1 MGGFALQQRQLRLLG
16 TPQVVQNARW
26 LLVGP
31 AVGTLVHPGR
41 CPVDSPVRTAVPDP
55 GWCTLVRARSGGTTL
70 ALCSPAAIL
79 SAVLPLGTYPYCDTA
94 VLCSGGSRIE
104 FHHHVVINSKITYPR
119 DTIFF

>member
-1 MGGFALQQRQLRLLG
+1 MGALQRQRQLHLLLG
-16 TPQVVQNARW
+16 TPQIVQDVRW

-31 AVGTLVHPGR
+31 AVGTLVYSGR
-41 CPVDSPVRTAVPDP
+41 CPVDSPVRTAAPDP

-104 FHHHVVINSKITYPR
+104 FNHHVVVNSKITYQ
-119 DTIFF
+119 